1 VLAQGFEPFNPANP
15 DLKWESTKQWN
26 LGLDFAIFNGRMTFT
41 ADYYQ
46 KNTEDLLLNVDIP
59 LFTGFASAVQNVGSL
74 ENRGYEFEVG
84 GDILVGKV
92 KWDASFNISFN
103 DNEITDLAGNNDIPH
118 GGNLLGGG
126 GPENWALLQEGKP
139 VGSFYGLVSDGI
151 FQIGENPETTPQ
163 RSGEPPLQP
172 GDRKYKDLDG
182 NGVINADDR
191 TFVGQAQ
198 PDFNYGFITTVSY
211 RGFDINIFLNG
222 VQGNEIINFNRF
234 YSESFN
240 GTHNLSKEAFA
251 NRWTPQNP
259 SNEFPRVNADPA
271 LSIPFSDVQ
280 VEDGSYL
287 RLRSVTLGYT
297 FPGSLLSR
305 LKIKNLRIYATGKN
319 LLTVTDYSGFDPEV
333 SRFGQSTLKLSE

>member
-1 VLAQGFEPFNPANP
+1 
-15 DLKWESTKQWN
+15 
-26 LGLDFAIFNGRMTFT
+26 
-41 ADYYQ
+41 
-46 KNTEDLLLNVDIP
+46 
-59 LFTGFASAVQNVGSL
+59 
-74 ENRGYEFEVG
+74 
-84 GDILVGKV
+84 
-92 KWDASFNISFN
+92 
-103 DNEITDLAGNNDIPH
+103 
-118 GGNLLGGG
+118 
-126 GPENWALLQEGKP
+126 
-139 VGSFYGLVSDGI
+139 VSDGI

-319 LLTVTDYSGFDPEV
+319 LLTVTGY
-333 SRFGQSTLKLSE
+333 LSSKM